1 MRISSIASIQRPISM
16 VLLIPLMLLLIDAE
30 AFSQEKRAQE
40 GKIENARWIVEAGV
54 AVITFE
60 LVAPVEKEYEI
71 TVTLRRASDKNFVL
85 IPRSLAGAVGIG
97 KFAGQREIRWD
108 FSKDA
113 PAGLAGDDY
122 WFEITASEV
131 VEKSSSFWYYAA
143 SAGVA
148 LATGAAYLL
157 AKKGNGAAAP
167 QPSGLP
173 DPPKIRPTQ

>member
-1 MRISSIASIQRPISM
+1 MRISSIASIRRPIS
-16 VLLIPLMLLLIDAE
+16 VALLIPLMLLLIDAG
-30 AFSQEKRAQE
+30 AFSQEKRVQE
-40 GKIENARWIVEAGV
+40 GKIENAHWTVEAWV

-71 TVTLRRASDKNFVL
+71 TIVLRRAKDKGFSFV
-85 IPRSLAGAVGIG
+85 PKSVSGAVGKG

-108 FSKDA
+108 FSKDVLG
-113 PAGLAGDDY
+113 GLAGDDY

-131 VEKSSSFWYYAA
+131 VEGSSSFWYYAVGAVAAGAIYALTRTGIPAA
-143 SAGVA
+143 SP
-148 LATGAAYLL
+148 
-157 AKKGNGAAAP
+157 P

>member
-1 MRISSIASIQRPISM
+1 MKISSIASIQRPICIA
-16 VLLIPLMLLLIDAE
+16 LLIPLMLLLIDAG

-40 GKIENARWIVEAGV
+40 GKIENARWSVQGGV
-54 AVITFE
+54 AVVTFV

-85 IPRSLAGAVGIG
+85 VPRSLAGAVGKG

-113 PAGLAGDDY
+113 PAGLAGDDF
-122 WFEITASEV
+122 WFEITATEV
-131 VEKSSSFWYYAA
+131 VERGTSIWYYAA

-148 LATGAAYLL
+148 LAAGTAYLL